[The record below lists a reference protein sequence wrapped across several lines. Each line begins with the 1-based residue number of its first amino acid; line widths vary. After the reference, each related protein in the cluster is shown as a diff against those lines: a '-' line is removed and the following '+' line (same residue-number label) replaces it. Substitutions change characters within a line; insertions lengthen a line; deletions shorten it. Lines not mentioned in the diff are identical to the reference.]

1 MSSGQTTAATSIQH
15 HGRTRHCVGLG
26 GEQCRH
32 GPGYLLGCGKC
43 LYRGFG
49 LHLVEQNFCRYRA
62 YGRTVGRYPVQ
73 TFRVGRSGRYQVS
86 ANASLAINQ
95 TELTHQI
102 D

>member
-1 MSSGQTTAATSIQH
+1 
-15 HGRTRHCVGLG
+15 
-26 GEQCRH
+26 
-32 GPGYLLGCGKC
+32 
-43 LYRGFG
+43 
-49 LHLVEQNFCRYRA
+49 
-62 YGRTVGRYPVQ
+62 VQ